1 MNCEFRFTIKY
12 FIAVLTWGFLVLF
25 LPKSLTSVAEV
36 RLFIALY
43 EKNHLCQGKT
53 IELISILCHSFFNVL
68 DMHGVDT
75 VIVIIRKDSRVLG

>member
-1 MNCEFRFTIKY
+1 MGRN
-12 FIAVLTWGFLVLF
+12 LWGEIYGEKILALF

-53 IELISILCHSFFNVL
+53 IELISILCHCFFNIL
-68 DMHGVDT
+68 NMHGVDT
-75 VIVIIRKDSRVLG
+75 VIVQYEL